1 MAFGA
6 SIIWMMQQPYTAIV
20 PQNALLWVDLVSF
33 VSMLVFAISG
43 PSLPRLK
50 ADFSY
55 SLYLFHCIVRG
66 ELLRFMPVG
75 NFLFGF
81 MLLSTL
87 PICAASWYLIEK
99 PALSMKRRK
108 ASFSVAP
115 AE

>member
-1 MAFGA
+1 
-6 SIIWMMQQPYTAIV
+6 
-20 PQNALLWVDLVSF
+20 
-33 VSMLVFAISG
+33 
-43 PSLPRLK
+43 
-50 ADFSY
+50 
-55 SLYLFHCIVRG
+55 
-66 ELLRFMPVG
+66 MPVG